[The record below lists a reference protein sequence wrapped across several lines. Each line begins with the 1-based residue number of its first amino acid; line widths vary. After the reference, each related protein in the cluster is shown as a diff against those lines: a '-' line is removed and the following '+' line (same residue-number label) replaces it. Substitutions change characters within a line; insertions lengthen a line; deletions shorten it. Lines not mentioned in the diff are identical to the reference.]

1 MIDIKQGYLT
11 LLNTRRPTV
20 TLVTFMFPSAE
31 KLEGNLGLVLKLQTL
46 EPSKNLCLNHKN
58 LNHICIHL
66 FGLNATKGQSI
77 SKGLFDIL
85 NSPKK
90 RTNKFDFATMI

>member
-46 EPSKNLCLNHKN
+46 EPFKNLG

-66 FGLNATKGQSI
+66 FGL
-77 SKGLFDIL
+77 
-85 NSPKK
+85 
-90 RTNKFDFATMI
+90 

>member
-1 MIDIKQGYLT
+1 MIDIKQSYLT
-11 LLNTRRPTV
+11 LLNPGRPTV

-77 SKGLFDIL
+77 SKGLLGVFK
-85 NSPKK
+85 PTKK
-90 RTNKFDFATMI
+90 TQLYYLK